1 MPLKIAIVLDPW
13 DYPFNGT
20 VVSTRR
26 FVAALTAQGH
36 EFVIFATEARE
47 TAAGANPRV
56 ASFKRLSLPGL
67 NHVMTL
73 NKSPL
78 GLPDRER
85 MRELMA
91 DCDLL
96 HVQYPFFIG
105 GAAITIARDMGIP
118 ILSSFHV
125 QPENILR
132 NLGLRS
138 ELLARF
144 VSWVWMRF
152 HYRHSDMV
160 IAPSPFA
167 SGLLRECG
175 YQGPVQVI
183 SNGVPEDMLYLPQR
197 IAEAGEVERYR
208 ILSVGRL
215 SGEKRQ
221 DLIMDALAHSEYA
234 DQVQLT
240 LVGTGPREA
249 KLRRQA
255 ERMPY
260 PVEFL
265 QPSDDELVALYRNA
279 DLFVHAG
286 ESELEGMSVLE
297 AMAHSLPIIVADS
310 AVSAARDLA
319 SDPHSLFAFPDARD
333 LRRRIDYFLAN
344 PGERLA
350 SAQQNYQ
357 HARRMTHQR
366 SAEQLLAI
374 YEQITGKGE
383 AQPATREGLS
393 VVD

>member
-13 DYPFNGT
+13 DFPFNGT

-26 FVAALTAQGH
+26 FVNALIAEGH
-36 EFVIFATEARE
+36 EFVVLATEARE
-47 TAAGANPRV
+47 TAADANPRV

-85 MRELMA
+85 IRELLA
-91 DCDLL
+91 GCDLL

-105 GAAITIARDMGIP
+105 GAAIKIARELGIP
-118 ILSSFHV
+118 VLSSFHV

-138 ELLARF
+138 DLLARM
-144 VSWVWMRF
+144 VSKIWMHF
-152 HYRHSDMV
+152 HYRHSVKV
-160 IAPSPFA
+160 IAPSHFA
-167 SGLLRECG
+167 GGLLRECG
-175 YQGPVQVI
+175 YQGPVEVI
-183 SNGVPEDMLYLPQR
+183 SNGVPDDMLYLPQR
-197 IAEAGEVERYR
+197 ITEAGEVERYR

-221 DLIMDALAHSEYA
+221 DLILDALAHSEFS
-234 DQVQLT
+234 DRVQLT

-249 KLRRQA
+249 RLRRQA
-255 ERMPY
+255 EKMPY

-265 QPSDDELVALYRNA
+265 KPNDEELIALYRNA

-297 AMAHSLPIIVADS
+297 AMAHSLPVIVADS

-366 SAEQLLAI
+366 STEQLLSV
-374 YEQITGKGE
+374 YRQLTGTGE
-383 AQPATREGLS
+383 SRPLVREGLS